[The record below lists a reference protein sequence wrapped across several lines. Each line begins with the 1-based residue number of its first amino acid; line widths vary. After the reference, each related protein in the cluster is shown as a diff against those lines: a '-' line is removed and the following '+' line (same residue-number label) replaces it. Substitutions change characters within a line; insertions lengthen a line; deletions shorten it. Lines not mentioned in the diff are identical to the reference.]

1 MVKNTSSLKND
12 TTSDFRTKLNFH
24 FFNKIQQILL
34 NYYFINFLAE
44 DSEEADTKARRE
56 DVLNQLLVLLNTSLK
71 EKKLEFEILGEQ
83 KQEAGREDDIEY
95 IVGSL
100 GLVPPTD
107 DEE

>member
-1 MVKNTSSLKND
+1 M
-12 TTSDFRTKLNFH
+12 
-24 FFNKIQQILL
+24 
-34 NYYFINFLAE
+34 
-44 DSEEADTKARRE
+44 
-56 DVLNQLLVLLNTSLK
+56 LNTSLK

-100 GLVPPTD
+100 GLVPPS